1 MRRRRLDASRNSPSW
16 PGKAVARAREEAR
29 YDNCLVVAAQMLELP
44 VPEQQPAP
52 GCPLPPEPRAVLE
65 DRLGRAGLD
74 VFGPRR
80 TSPDDMR
87 DDGDPIF

>member
-1 MRRRRLDASRNSPSW
+1 MR
-16 PGKAVARAREEAR
+16 
-29 YDNCLVVAAQMLELP
+29 LELP
-44 VPEQQPAP
+44 VPDRSPPP
-52 GCPLPPEPRAVLE
+52 GVPFPPRPRAVLE